1 MDSMISSKT
10 GFRSDTD
17 IIFQKQDRIG

>member
-1 MDSMISSKT
+1 MISTKT

>member
-1 MDSMISSKT
+1 MISTKT
-10 GFRSDTD
+10 GIGSDTD